1 MRIDQRI
8 SVEFAFPVVFTRG
21 IFSPGN
27 TALPDALGG
36 EPARAFCIVDENV
49 PKHHPALLAQ
59 IDTFFTRATSHLTL
73 AAPPLLI
80 PGGEA
85 AKNDFAL
92 IERLMAA
99 MLDLRLDRR
108 AYVFVIGGGAVL
120 DAAGLAASLVHRGL
134 RLVRIPTTVLS
145 QNDGG
150 VGVKNGVNFQGGK
163 NALGTFAPPAA
174 VVNDFDFLS
183 TLPDPAWR
191 AGIAEAF
198 KVAIIRDRDFFD
210 WLCRRATAFFSRDAG
225 ALEQLVVRCATLHLE
240 HIRTSG
246 DPFEFGSARPLDF
259 GHWAAHKLELLSK
272 FQISHGEAVGAGIAL
287 DSAYALERGWISVA
301 EWDRIHRGLVE
312 SGLQIWFPELARP
325 ELFEGLRE
333 FQEHLGGELCVT
345 FPRGIGDRHEVHEID
360 REAMVRALAV
370 LRKTATEPA

>member
-8 SVEFAFPVVFTRG
+8 SVEFTYPVVFTRG
-21 IFSPGN
+21 VFSPAN
-27 TALPDALGG
+27 TALLDALAV

-49 PKHHPALLAQ
+49 PKHHPELLAQ
-59 IDTFFTRATSHLTL
+59 IAAFFIGAANRLALT
-73 AAPPLLI
+73 APPLLI

-85 AKNDFAL
+85 AKNDFTL

-99 MLDLRLDRR
+99 MLDHRLDRR

-150 VGVKNGVNFQGGK
+150 VGVKNGVNFRGGK
-163 NALGTFAPPAA
+163 NALGTFAPPAV
-174 VVNDFDFLS
+174 VVNDFDFLT

-191 AGIAEAF
+191 GGVAEAF

-210 WLCRRATAFFSRDAG
+210 WLCKHAPAFRSRDAG
-225 ALEQLVVRCATLHLE
+225 AMEQLVVRCATVHLE

-259 GHWAAHKLELLSK
+259 GHWAAHKLELLSG
-272 FQISHGEAVGAGIAL
+272 FQITHGEAVGAGIAL
-287 DSAYALERGWISVA
+287 DSAYALDRGWLAFA

-312 SGLQIWFPELARP
+312 SGLQIWFPEMAEP
-325 ELFEGLRE
+325 ELFDGLRE
-333 FQEHLGGELCVT
+333 FQEHLGGDLCVT
-345 FPRGIGDRHEVHEID
+345 FPRGIGARQERHEID
-360 REAMVRALAV
+360 RGAMNRALAM
-370 LRKTATEPA
+370 LRETASQPA